1 MPNKS
6 YAYLLNAEPSNLVLL
21 KIYKTEFDE
30 IIITFTDQNGRPL
43 AIEDKVKLTLLINK
57 QKWRYILYNQHCEN
71 MLKDMVFYPLW
82 ENFSTNKKH
91 LFDKGLETVKI
102 ASRKAFHKAAEAT
115 GEIIGNKIAD
125 KFVKSKQVIDENLTD
140 VE

>member
-1 MPNKS
+1 
-6 YAYLLNAEPSNLVLL
+6 
-21 KIYKTEFDE
+21 
-30 IIITFTDQNGRPL
+30 
-43 AIEDKVKLTLLINK
+43 
-57 QKWRYILYNQHCEN
+57 
-71 MLKDMVFYPLW
+71 MVFYPLW